1 MVLSDAFLT
10 VTDRTALVLRLDGF
24 RTGQDWTDDWVTDH
38 CSLLQRAQVKDQT
51 SFSDRVD

>member
-38 CSLLQRAQVKDQT
+38 CSLLQRAQVKDHT
-51 SFSDRVD
+51 SFSDMVD